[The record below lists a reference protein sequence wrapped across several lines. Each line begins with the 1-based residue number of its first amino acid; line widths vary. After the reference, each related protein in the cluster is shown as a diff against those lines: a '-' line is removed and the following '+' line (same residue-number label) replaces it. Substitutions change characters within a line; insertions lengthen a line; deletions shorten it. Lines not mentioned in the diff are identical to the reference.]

1 MLLSIR
7 YVYTMLKS
15 SILTWKLSDTAFQ
28 TGQCAQIWHS
38 IVSSI
43 FFHKCKVQTLTS
55 FPGHIPGFFSPLIF
69 LHGYEIVWVWHGKE
83 TTEALVRVSGTL
95 VPRSLPDFIFLHSC
109 EIKSVSGLGTRLG
122 LRMLLLTHCT
132 CINQWYCSIQMHS
145 HCKKL

>member
-1 MLLSIR
+1 MGLIHAAQYPIHLHNAKEFYPHMKTQRYSVSNRTMRSNMTQHCLS
-7 YVYTMLKS
+7 
-15 SILTWKLSDTAFQ
+15 
-28 TGQCAQIWHS
+28 G
-38 IVSSI
+38 VSSI

-83 TTEALVRVSGTL
+83 TTEALVRVSRTL

-132 CINQWYCSIQMHS
+132 CIN
-145 HCKKL
+145 